1 MKWFDRGLLLVLA
14 VGVWALVFK
23 PSSLNAHRNDEML
36 MMMYVDDKIE
46 DLTHVCNFAGSVLG
60 FVTDIAKL
68 EEVVGYVRCDHN

>member
-1 MKWFDRGLLLVLA
+1 MNWFDRGLLLVLA

-46 DLTHVCNFAGSVLG
+46 DLTHVCNFVGYHVAE
-60 FVTDIAKL
+60 L
-68 EEVVGYVRCDHN
+68 EEVIGAVRCEHN